1 MCAKLM
7 SRTLVVA
14 MWCSMWAT
22 SCRSQNTECQKADTT
37 PTALKCVANS
47 SPLTPPALTSG
58 AQYVA
63 LTDPARTPYATFLY
77 RDSSNQMP
85 TAHRI
90 KGEAIAKALQ
100 PLNAS
105 GNVDL
110 ANGKFA
116 AIAEGMSNTR
126 DEMNAFNT
134 LLTSR
139 KSELHT
145 AFTFANLSQGGC
157 DLLCWVDKGVG
168 SINRQVQIAFVK
180 HSNNRPQK
188 ADGTPEDPNSAF
200 PNKASKNFPTHAQ
213 ITKAHLKTRLLNMK
227 KQYPNLKMVFFTS
240 RAFGGWTCAPA
251 ASDYREPVAY
261 EEGFAV
267 KWLIDDQITGRDPEL
282 RFDGANAP
290 APWIAWGP
298 YLWDAQKW
306 TQDLFKSDGAHM
318 CEKGTAIVAQM
329 WFDFFM
335 ADNTARP
342 WFAKGGATRVEER
355 EADDAPHALEFALWQ
370 NYPNPFNAQTEI
382 QFSLPAPNAM
392 RLAIY
397 NLQGQLVR
405 TLWHDFAQAGVHKL
419 AWDGLND
426 FGQSAPSGAYVYK
439 LEAGADVFMR
449 TLTLLK

>member
-1 MCAKLM
+1 MQTKM
-7 SRTLVVA
+7 MFRVLVVA
-14 MWCSMWAT
+14 VWCIMWAT
-22 SCRSQNTECQKADTT
+22 SCRSQNSECQKADTA
-37 PTALKCVANS
+37 PTALKCVSSS

-58 AQYVA
+58 AKYIA
-63 LTDPARTPYATFLY
+63 ITDPTQTQYATFLY

-85 TAHRI
+85 AAHRS
-90 KGEAIAKALQ
+90 KGEALARSLQ
-100 PLNAS
+100 PLNANGTIDLTS
-105 GNVDL
+105 GKL
-110 ANGKFA
+110 A

-126 DEMNAFNT
+126 DEMFAFNT
-134 LLTSR
+134 LLTTR
-139 KSELHT
+139 KGELHP
-145 AFTFANLSQGGC
+145 AFTFDDLSQGGC

-168 SINRQVQIAFVK
+168 AANPQVQIAFVK
-180 HSNNRPQK
+180 HSNNRAQNS
-188 ADGTPEDPNSAF
+188 DGSPDPPNTAF

-213 ITKAHLKTRLLNMK
+213 ITKAQLKTRLLAMK
-227 KQYPNLKMVFFTS
+227 RQYPNLKMVFFTS
-240 RAFGGWTCAPA
+240 RAFGGWSCAPTGGG
-251 ASDYREPVAY
+251 YREPVAY

-282 RFDGANAP
+282 RFEGANAP

-306 TQDLFKSDGAHM
+306 TQDLFRSDGVHM
-318 CEKGTAIVAQM
+318 CDKGTSIVGQM
-329 WFDFFM
+329 WFDFLM
-335 ADNTARP
+335 KDNTARP
-342 WFAKGGATRVEER
+342 WFAKSGATRVEER
-355 EADDAPHALEFALWQ
+355 EAEHEPHALEYALRQ

-382 QFSLPAPNAM
+382 QFSLPKPGFLQ
-392 RLAIY
+392 LAIY

-439 LEAGADVFMR
+439 LEAGANVFTR